1 MKSKKRREES
11 SAEVKEF
18 VAWLVERQKSAGED
32 GDTDLF
38 SLESSVRVHSR
49 EIELEFIKH
58 KIASLDRGYQGNTRR
73 CPKCGK
79 LSQEYKGDR
88 DRIAKF
94 ECGELEIKRACYYCE
109 ACKETS
115 YPLDEKLGLV
125 AGQEQGRLREKLC
138 MLATITSYNQAAQV
152 CKTLVEREESAC
164 ALRNILL
171 RESAR
176 IAEADIV
183 KPELTTTREDTVY
196 IQTDGHMCPTRE
208 KRVDSSDQ
216 GFREAKTV
224 IAFRAQDIA
233 ELSKKRREIRN
244 QIIES
249 EVTNVE
255 KFRTVVQ
262 DVYRRSNAA
271 TAGSVV
277 ALADGA
283 TWIWNMIDEIAPEA
297 VQILDYAHMKSYLYK
312 AAELIFLKGSDLI
325 RPWVKQQEDL
335 LFEDNVKEVIQNVLK
350 YIDLNAEL
358 KKIATYFEKHQHRMM
373 YGSFKKRGFC
383 VGSGSIESAGK
394 RLSQGRIKGAG
405 MRWNVADLNPLIR
418 LRCSLIDR
426 SWDSYWPKNIKL
438 AA

>member
-171 RESAR
+171 
-176 IAEADIV
+176 
-183 KPELTTTREDTVY
+183 
-196 IQTDGHMCPTRE
+196 
-208 KRVDSSDQ
+208 
-216 GFREAKTV
+216 
-224 IAFRAQDIA
+224 
-233 ELSKKRREIRN
+233 
-244 QIIES
+244 
-249 EVTNVE
+249 
-255 KFRTVVQ
+255 
-262 DVYRRSNAA
+262 
-271 TAGSVV
+271 
-277 ALADGA
+277 
-283 TWIWNMIDEIAPEA
+283 
-297 VQILDYAHMKSYLYK
+297 
-312 AAELIFLKGSDLI
+312 
-325 RPWVKQQEDL
+325 
-335 LFEDNVKEVIQNVLK
+335 
-350 YIDLNAEL
+350 
-358 KKIATYFEKHQHRMM
+358 
-373 YGSFKKRGFC
+373 
-383 VGSGSIESAGK
+383 
-394 RLSQGRIKGAG
+394 
-405 MRWNVADLNPLIR
+405 
-418 LRCSLIDR
+418 
-426 SWDSYWPKNIKL
+426 
-438 AA
+438 